1 MVGALP
7 LILLCTFLCNI
18 LGEVLGLARCR
29 HLAGMT
35 MN

>member
-1 MVGALP
+1 MGALP

-18 LGEVLGLARCR
+18 LGEILGLARCR

-35 MN
+35 MS